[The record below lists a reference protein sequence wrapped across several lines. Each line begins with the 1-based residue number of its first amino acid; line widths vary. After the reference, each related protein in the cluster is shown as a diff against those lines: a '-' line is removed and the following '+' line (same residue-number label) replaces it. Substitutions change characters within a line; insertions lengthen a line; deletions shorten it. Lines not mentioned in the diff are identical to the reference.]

1 METPNDVTL
10 PPAEAARLL
19 LKQLRDAYPVF
30 ASYSPLAIGIDKQI
44 ITQRPDTGRK
54 LLRLALGMHTHSTRY
69 LKNFEKATHRLDLD
83 NQKIA
88 EISAEHRQHATDTLR
103 ERFRK
108 EAERKKAAQAA
119 EAEKRRR
126 TEKLNQLVEKFGK
139 SR

>member
-1 METPNDVTL
+1 METSNDVTL
-10 PPAEAARLL
+10 LPAEAARLL
-19 LKQLRDAYPVF
+19 LKQLRDTYPVF

-44 ITQRPDTGRK
+44 IAQRPGTERK

-83 NQKIA
+83 SQQIV

-108 EAERKKAAQAA
+108 EAERKKAALAA

-126 TEKLNQLVEKFGK
+126 TKKLNQLVEKFGK